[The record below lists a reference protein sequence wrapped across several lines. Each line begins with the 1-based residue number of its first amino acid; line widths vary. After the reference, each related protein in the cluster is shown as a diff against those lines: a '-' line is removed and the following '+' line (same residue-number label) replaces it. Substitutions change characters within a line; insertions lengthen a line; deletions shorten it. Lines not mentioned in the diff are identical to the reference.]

1 MFKRLTLIAI
11 SLLTLP
17 AYSESSASLQE
28 YYHSIR
34 SLQGEF
40 VQTTRSD
47 AGELLE
53 TSRGLLWV
61 QRPDRFRWSYSEPFE
76 QEIIADG
83 QKLWVYDLDLEQV
96 TVRPLSEVLGI
107 GPALLLSGDYAAL
120 EENFTIQPETD
131 GWLELIPKRD
141 DWDFQSIRLQM
152 EDGVPH
158 IIEVDSGLGQ
168 MTRLKL
174 SQLQR
179 NIAIDPAKFKFTPPD
194 GVDVI
199 APSQEN

>member
-1 MFKRLTLIAI
+1 MFKRLTLIVI

-120 EENFTIQPETD
+120 EENFTIQPEAD

-152 EDGVPH
+152 GDGVPH

-179 NIAIDPAKFKFTPPD
+179 NIDIDPAKFKFTPPD